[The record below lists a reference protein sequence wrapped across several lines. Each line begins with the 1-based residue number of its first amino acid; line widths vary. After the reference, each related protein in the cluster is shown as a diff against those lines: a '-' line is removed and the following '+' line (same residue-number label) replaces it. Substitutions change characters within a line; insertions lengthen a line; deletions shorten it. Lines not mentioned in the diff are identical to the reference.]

1 MPLLQ
6 HQLQWTFLLPIN
18 LPSPRWNPQS
28 FNQTN
33 IPLLNTASSCAN
45 AIWGLLRT
53 ICVQQCLFCIYI
65 GTEDNWGPAASK
77 ASTNGQH
84 HDVGNLLIKTNCAK
98 VTTWNNTRRSLAA
111 RQQDS
116 WHDDWKG
123 PSRAAFHVQCQGWIQ
138 RKMTFRIME
147 QCSTSTGSPDSRG
160 AACLRQLVA
169 GLGSVFTNTASVESD
184 FDLKWEM
191 DKFWSSMT
199 SLTLEGILQSR
210 HCTLSFF
217 L

>member
-1 MPLLQ
+1 MSSRGVLQRGVFFIDWIALCWTQWMPLLL
-6 HQLQWTFLLPIN
+6 HVAQWTFLLPIN

-116 WHDDWKG
+116 WHGWWLKRTIKSCIPCSMPRLNSKKNDLQDHGTMFNLDWEAFFKG
-123 PSRAAFHVQCQGWIQ
+123 CCVS
-138 RKMTFRIME
+138 
-147 QCSTSTGSPDSRG
+147 
-160 AACLRQLVA
+160 
-169 GLGSVFTNTASVESD
+169 
-184 FDLKWEM
+184 
-191 DKFWSSMT
+191 
-199 SLTLEGILQSR
+199 
-210 HCTLSFF
+210 
-217 L
+217 